1 MNRINVY
8 GSTLILYSTP
18 CPKLMEP
25 MAIGYKGFLYHMN
38 EVKSWNLSLN
48 VRGMSLEE
56 GRMTLMKEGKVR
68 SHPHKALTVQ
78 TPFRLVSVRVLPFSK
93 VTIVLVP

>member
-18 CPKLMEP
+18 CPKLMES
-25 MAIGYKGFLYHMN
+25 MAIGCKGFVYHMN

-48 VRGMSLEE
+48 VQGISLEE
-56 GRMTLMKEGKVR
+56 GRMSRMK
-68 SHPHKALTVQ
+68 
-78 TPFRLVSVRVLPFSK
+78 
-93 VTIVLVP
+93 